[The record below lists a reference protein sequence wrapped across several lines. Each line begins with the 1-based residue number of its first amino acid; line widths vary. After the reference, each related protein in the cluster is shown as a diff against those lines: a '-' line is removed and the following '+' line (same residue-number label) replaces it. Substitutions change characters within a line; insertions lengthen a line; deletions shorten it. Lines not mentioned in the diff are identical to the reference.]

1 MTKKAVLPESELPDK
16 WYNIVADLPERLP
29 PHLNPVSLDPLKPT
43 DLATLLP
50 QEVVRQEF
58 STERWIEIPDR
69 VREVYRIWRP
79 TPLARA
85 ERFERVLDTPAKI
98 YFKWEA
104 VSPPGSHKPNTAV
117 AQAYYAAEEG
127 ARRLATETGA
137 GQWGSALS
145 FAGAL
150 FGLDVTVYMVNA
162 SYRQKPYRRLLMQ
175 TWGATVHPSP
185 TDLTQAG
192 RDILAQDP
200 DSPGSLGIAISEA
213 VEDALGHDD
222 TRLGLGSIMHA
233 VLLHQTVI
241 GQEAKKQM
249 ELMGEYPDVVLGAVG
264 GGSNFGGLAYPF
276 MYDRLTGAR
285 PDTRF
290 VAAEP
295 SACPTLT
302 QGKQSYDFPDT
313 AGLGPALYMHT
324 LGHGFIPAPIH
335 AGGLRYHGD
344 APSLCAL
351 LQHGHLEAA
360 AHAQNAVFEAAIQ
373 FARSEGFV
381 IAPESAHALRSV
393 IDEANAAKEAG
404 EPRVILANLSGHGHF
419 DLNAFDEFLAGRLED
434 YFASEA
440 DIKEG
445 LASVPVPE
453 PAA

>member
-1 MTKKAVLPESELPDK
+1 MAKKALLPESELPDK

-50 QEVVRQEF
+50 YEVVKQEF
-58 STERWIEIPDR
+58 STERWIEIPEQ
-69 VREVYRIWRP
+69 VRDVYRIWRP
-79 TPLARA
+79 TPLVRA
-85 ERFERVLDTPAKI
+85 ERFEKALDTPAKI

-175 TWGATVHPSP
+175 TWGATVHASP
-185 TDLTQAG
+185 TSLTQAG
-192 RDILAQDP
+192 RDILALDP
-200 DSPGSLGIAISEA
+200 ESPGSLGIAISEA

-233 VLLHQTVI
+233 PLLHQTVI

-249 ELMGEYPDVVLGAVG
+249 ELMGEYPDVIIGAVG
-264 GGSNFGGLAYPF
+264 GGSNYAGLSYPF
-276 MYDRLTGAR
+276 MYDRLTGTR
-285 PDTRF
+285 RGTRF

-295 SACPTLT
+295 AACPTLS
-302 QGKQSYDFPDT
+302 QGKVSYDFTDT

-324 LGHGFIPAPIH
+324 LGHDFIPAPIH

-344 APSLCAL
+344 APSLSAL
-351 LQHGHLEAA
+351 LEHGHVEARA
-360 AHAQNAVFEAAIQ
+360 YPQSLVFEAAVQ
-373 FARSEGFV
+373 FARSEGFI

-393 IDEANAAKEAG
+393 VDEAREARESG
-404 EPRVILANLSGHGHF
+404 EARVILANLSGHGHF
-419 DLNAFDEFLAGRLED
+419 DLGAFDEYLSGRLED

-440 DIKEG
+440 DIRNG
-445 LASVPVPE
+445 LAVLPVPE
-453 PAA
+453 TAS